1 LKTWRKSSA
10 GDKALSLSLLLG
22 KVFGRFLGL
31 VKGQDSGEIERELPF
46 AVMLFTLMSA
56 SGVTL
61 YDGWKKMRSINL
73 LPTFQKEANEVV
85 RQVEV
90 LGYDPLTVMYK
101 RAENTKSRMYRDF
114 LAGYVS
120 SVKSGINVVSFLKSK
135 MRSMFEAQSA
145 ASNRA
150 IEKLG
155 TLIEAY
161 AVMLIVTLCAYILYV
176 VISSSDFFSLASSGT
191 TASSNIML
199 YLFVFLAMPMLS
211 IFFILIAHAAR
222 KSNLITLKECYRRA
236 LFSSLIAIGMLAA
249 FLLVPSLQAAA
260 SPIGMTGIVTICFL
274 IISVPPWLSYRK
286 IAKIN
291 FTAED
296 SMPSFLRDVSEARKI
311 GLSPE
316 KSIIHASK
324 RTAYGSFSEILGLVR
339 SQIEW
344 GVSLKKIFENIKKKL
359 RSWPVLVHF
368 FILVETIEVGGG
380 SAAALEILSE
390 YSEKSKDIE
399 SNKRAT
405 LKPYVVLAFI
415 WSVLIAL
422 TTTIVAMTIYIL
434 ANVSLPGMTGQP
446 ALGGVQEQ
454 MIILSV
460 GIILQCWLS
469 GFFIG
474 KISEGSFAAGFKY
487 SAVLAVT
494 AYVSLLLSQNF
505 LIGMQTIA
513 PT

>member
-1 LKTWRKSSA
+1 
-10 GDKALSLSLLLG
+10 LSFSLLLG
-22 KVFGRFLGL
+22 KVFGRFLGSL
-31 VKGQDSGEIERELPF
+31 RKGQDTGEIERELPF
-46 AVMLFTLMSA
+46 AVMLFTLMAA
-56 SGVTL
+56 SGVTI
-61 YDGWKKMRSINL
+61 YDGWKKMRAINL
-73 LPTFQKEANEVV
+73 LPTFQKEAEEVV

-90 LGYDPLTVMYK
+90 LGYDPLTVMYR

-120 SVKSGINVVSFLKSK
+120 SVKSGVNVVSYLKSK

-176 VISSSDFFSLASSGT
+176 VISASSFFDLTSG
-191 TASSNIML
+191 AGMSSGSNTLL

-211 IFFILIAHAAR
+211 VLFILIAHTAR
-222 KSNLITLKECYRRA
+222 KSNLTTLKEVYKRA
-236 LFSSLIAIGMLAA
+236 LFSSLPAIGLLLV
-249 FLLVPSLQAAA
+249 FLLVPSLQAAVSA
-260 SPIGMTGIVTICFL
+260 ISMTGIVTLCFL

-286 IAKIN
+286 IAKVN

-324 RTAYGSFSEILGLVR
+324 RSAYGSFSNVLGLVR

-344 GVSLKKIFENIKKKL
+344 GVSLKKIFENVKRKI

-368 FILVETIEVGGG
+368 FILVETIEIGGG
-380 SAAALEILSE
+380 SATALEILSE

-434 ANVSLPGMTGQP
+434 ANVSMPGMTAQP
-446 ALGGVQEQ
+446 SLTSVHEQ
-454 MIILSV
+454 LLVLSI

-494 AYVSLLLSQNF
+494 AYVSLLVSQNL
-505 LIGMQTIA
+505 LISMYAISP

>member
-1 LKTWRKSSA
+1 MR
-10 GDKALSLSLLLG
+10 KALSFSFLLG
-22 KVFGRFLGL
+22 KVFGRFLGPL
-31 VKGQDSGEIERELPF
+31 RGGQDIGEIERELPF
-46 AVMLFTLMSA
+46 AVMLFTLMAA
-56 SGVTL
+56 SGVTI
-61 YDGWKKMRSINL
+61 YDGWKKMRAINL
-73 LPTFQKEANEVV
+73 LPIFQKEAEEVV

-101 RAENTKSRMYRDF
+101 RAENTKSKMYRDF

-120 SVKSGINVVSFLKSK
+120 SVRSGVNVISFLKSK
-135 MRSMFEAQSA
+135 MRSMFEAQGA

-155 TLIEAY
+155 TLVEAY

-176 VISSSDFFSLASSGT
+176 VVSSSNFFGLSALSGLPG
-191 TASSNIML
+191 SSNVLL
-199 YLFVFLAMPMLS
+199 YLFVYLAIPMLS
-211 IFFILIAHAAR
+211 IFFILIAHSAR

-236 LFSSLIAIGMLAA
+236 LFSSFPAVGLFLAFA
-249 FLLVPSLQAAA
+249 LVPSLQTATSA
-260 SPIGMTGIVTICFL
+260 IGMTGIVTICFL

-286 IAKIN
+286 IAGVN

-296 SMPSFLRDVSEARKI
+296 SMPSFLRDVCEARKI

-324 RTAYGSFSEILGLVR
+324 RSAYGSFSNILGLVR

-344 GVSLKKIFENIKKKL
+344 GVSLKKIFENIQKKI
-359 RSWPVLVHF
+359 RSWPVLVDF
-368 FILVETIEVGGG
+368 FILVETIQIGGG
-380 SAAALEILSE
+380 SATALEILSE

-399 SNKRAT
+399 SNKRET
-405 LKPYVVLAFI
+405 LKPYVILAFI

-434 ANVSLPGMTGQP
+434 ANISMPGMTGQP
-446 ALGGVQEQ
+446 PMGNVQEQ
-454 MIILSV
+454 LLVLST

-474 KISEGSFAAGFKY
+474 KISEGSLAAGFKY

-494 AYVSLLLSQNF
+494 AYVSLVVSQNLMF
-505 LIGMQTIA
+505 GMYKLS

>member
-1 LKTWRKSSA
+1 V
-10 GDKALSLSLLLG
+10 SLSFLLG
-22 KVFGRFLGL
+22 KVFGRFLGPL
-31 VKGQDSGEIERELPF
+31 KTGQETGEIERELPF
-46 AVMLFTLMSA
+46 AVMLFTLMAA
-56 SGVTL
+56 SGVTI

-73 LPTFQKEANEVV
+73 LPTFQKEAEEVV

-101 RAENTKSRMYRDF
+101 RAEDAKSKMYRDF

-120 SVKSGINVVSFLKSK
+120 SVKSGVNVVSFLKSR
-135 MRSMFEAQSA
+135 MRSMFDAQSA

-176 VISSSDFFSLASSGT
+176 VVSSSNFFEMSAASGMP
-191 TASSNIML
+191 TASDPML
-199 YLFVFLAMPMLS
+199 YLFVFLAMPMMS
-211 IFFILIAHAAR
+211 VFFILIAHAAR

-236 LFSSLIAIGMLAA
+236 LFSAFPAIGLLLV
-249 FLLVPSLQAAA
+249 FVLVPSLQSAT
-260 SPIGMTGIVTICFL
+260 SIFGMTGIVTTCFL
-274 IISVPPWLSYRK
+274 IMSVPPWLSYRK
-286 IAKIN
+286 IANIN

-296 SMPSFLRDVSEARKI
+296 SMPSFLRDVCEARKI

-316 KSIIHASK
+316 KSIIHATK
-324 RTAYGSFSEILGLVR
+324 RSAYGSFSNILGLVR

-344 GVSLKKIFENIKKKL
+344 GVSLKKIFENIKKKI

-368 FILVETIEVGGG
+368 FILVETIEIGGG
-380 SAAALEILSE
+380 SATALEILSE

-415 WSVLIAL
+415 WSILIAL

-434 ANVSLPGMTGQP
+434 ANVSLPGTGATP
-446 ALGGVQEQ
+446 PLSSVQEQ
-454 MIILSV
+454 LLVLSV

-474 KISEGSFAAGFKY
+474 KISEGSFGAGFKY
-487 SAVLAVT
+487 SAILAVT
-494 AYVSLLLSQNF
+494 AYVSLLVSQN
-505 LIGMQTIA
+505 LLMGMFTIS

>member
-1 LKTWRKSSA
+1 VTKE
-10 GDKALSLSLLLG
+10 LSFSFLLG
-22 KVFGRFLGL
+22 KVFGRFLGPL
-31 VKGQDSGEIERELPF
+31 RNGQDTGEIERELPF
-46 AVMLFTLMSA
+46 AVMLFTLMAA
-56 SGVTL
+56 SGVTI
-61 YDGWKKMRSINL
+61 YDGWKKMRAINL
-73 LPTFQKEANEVV
+73 LPTFQKEAEEVV

-90 LGYDPLTVMYK
+90 LGYDPLTVMYR

-120 SVKSGINVVSFLKSK
+120 SVKSGVNVVSFLKSK

-176 VISSSDFFSLASSGT
+176 VISSSNFFELTSASGMPSG
-191 TASSNIML
+191 SNALL

-211 IFFILIAHAAR
+211 VLFILIAHAAR
-222 KSNLITLKECYRRA
+222 KSNLTTLKEVYRRA
-236 LFSSLIAIGMLAA
+236 LFSFFPAIGILLV
-249 FLLVPSLQAAA
+249 FLLVPSLQA
-260 SPIGMTGIVTICFL
+260 SISEISMTGIVTICFL

-286 IAKIN
+286 IAKVN

-324 RTAYGSFSEILGLVR
+324 RSAYGSFSSVLGLVR

-344 GVSLKKIFENIKKKL
+344 GVSLRKIFENVKRKI

-368 FILVETIEVGGG
+368 FILVETIEIGGG

-434 ANVSLPGMTGQP
+434 ANVSMPGMTAQP
-446 ALGGVQEQ
+446 PLADVHEQ
-454 MIILSV
+454 LLVLSI
-460 GIILQCWLS
+460 GIVLQCWLS

-494 AYVSLLLSQNF
+494 AYVSLLVSQNL
-505 LIGMQTIA
+505 LIGMFAISPST
-513 PT
+513 

>member
-1 LKTWRKSSA
+1 MSFSF
-10 GDKALSLSLLLG
+10 LLG
-22 KVFGRFLGL
+22 KVFGRFLGPL
-31 VKGQDSGEIERELPF
+31 KNGQETSEIERELPF
-46 AVMLFTLMSA
+46 AVMLFTLMAA
-56 SGVTL
+56 SGVTI
-61 YDGWKKMRSINL
+61 YDGWKKMRAINL
-73 LPTFQKEANEVV
+73 LPTFQKEAEEVV

-90 LGYDPLTVMYK
+90 LGYDPLTVMYR
-101 RAENTKSRMYRDF
+101 RAENTRSRMYRDF

-120 SVKSGINVVSFLKSK
+120 SVKSGVNVVSFLKSK

-176 VISSSDFFSLASSGT
+176 VISSSNFFDMTSAPGMTSG
-191 TASSNIML
+191 SNTLL

-211 IFFILIAHAAR
+211 VLFILIAHAAR
-222 KSNLITLKECYRRA
+222 RSNLTTLKEVYRRA
-236 LFSSLIAIGMLAA
+236 LFSCLPAMGLLSV
-249 FLLVPSLQAAA
+249 FLLVPSLQEAISAV
-260 SPIGMTGIVTICFL
+260 SMTGIVTICFL

-286 IAKIN
+286 IAKVN

-296 SMPSFLRDVSEARKI
+296 FMPSFLRDVSEARKI

-316 KSIIHASK
+316 KSIIHATK
-324 RTAYGSFSEILGLVR
+324 RGAYGSFTGVLGLVR

-344 GVSLKKIFENIKKKL
+344 GISLKKIFENVKRKI

-368 FILVETIEVGGG
+368 FILVETIEIGGG

-390 YSEKSKDIE
+390 YGEKSKDIE

-405 LKPYVVLAFI
+405 LKPYVILAFI

-434 ANVSLPGMTGQP
+434 ANVSMPGMTTQVP
-446 ALGGVQEQ
+446 MASVHEQ
-454 MIILSV
+454 LLVLSI

-474 KISEGSFAAGFKY
+474 KISEGSLAAGFKY

-494 AYVSLLLSQNF
+494 AYVSLIVSQNL
-505 LIGMQTIA
+505 LIGMYALA
-513 PT
+513 PLT

>member
-1 LKTWRKSSA
+1 MAKT
-10 GDKALSLSLLLG
+10 LSFSFLLG
-22 KVFGRFLGL
+22 KVFGRFLGSL
-31 VKGQDSGEIERELPF
+31 KKGQDTGEIERELPF
-46 AVMLFTLMSA
+46 AVMLFTLMAA

-73 LPTFQKEANEVV
+73 LPTFQKEAEEVV

-135 MRSMFEAQSA
+135 MRSMFETQSA

-176 VISSSDFFSLASSGT
+176 VVSSSSFFELTAGGVTGT
-191 TASSNIML
+191 SNFLL

-211 IFFILIAHAAR
+211 VLFIFIAHTAR
-222 KSNLITLKECYRRA
+222 KGNILSLRECYRRA
-236 LFSSLIAIGMLAA
+236 LFTSFIAIGVMSV
-249 FLLVPSLQAAA
+249 FLLMPSLQSVV
-260 SPIGMTGIVTICFL
+260 SPIGMTGVATICFL

-286 IAKIN
+286 IAKVN
-291 FTAED
+291 FTAEE

-324 RTAYGSFSEILGLVR
+324 RGAYGNFSEILGLVR

-344 GVSLKKIFENIKKKL
+344 GVSLKKIFENVKKKI

-368 FILVETIEVGGG
+368 FILVETIEIGGG
-380 SAAALEILSE
+380 SATALEILSE
-390 YSEKSKDIE
+390 YSEKAKDIE

-415 WSVLIAL
+415 WSILIAL

-434 ANVSLPGMTGQP
+434 GTVSLPGMTGQSGL
-446 ALGGVQEQ
+446 AGAQEQ

-474 KISEGSFAAGFKY
+474 KISEGAFAAGFKY
-487 SAVLAVT
+487 SAILAVT
-494 AYVSLLLSQNF
+494 AYVSLLLSQSF
-505 LIGMQTIA
+505 LMGMQAIA

>member
-1 LKTWRKSSA
+1 VTK
-10 GDKALSLSLLLG
+10 DLSFSFLLG
-22 KVFGRFLGL
+22 KVFGRFLGPL
-31 VKGQDSGEIERELPF
+31 KNGQDTGEIERELPF
-46 AVMLFTLMSA
+46 AVMLFTLMAA
-56 SGVTL
+56 SGVTI
-61 YDGWKKMRSINL
+61 YDGWKKMRGIKL
-73 LPTFQKEANEVV
+73 LPIFQKEAEEVV

-90 LGYDPLTVMYK
+90 LGYDPLTVMYR

-120 SVKSGINVVSFLKSK
+120 SVKSGVNVVSFLKSK
-135 MRSMFEAQSA
+135 MRSMFEAESA

-161 AVMLIVTLCAYILYV
+161 AVMLIVTLCGYILYV
-176 VISSSDFFSLASSGT
+176 VLSSSNFSGLTLASSLPSG
-191 TASSNIML
+191 SNTLL
-199 YLFVFLAMPMLS
+199 YLFVFLLMPMLS
-211 IFFILIAHAAR
+211 VLFILVAHTSR
-222 KSNLITLKECYRRA
+222 KSNMITLKEVYRRA
-236 LFSSLIAIGMLAA
+236 LFSFFPAIGFLLV
-249 FLLVPSLQAAA
+249 FLLVPSLQA
-260 SPIGMTGIVTICFL
+260 SVSRIGMTGIVTICFL
-274 IISVPPWLSYRK
+274 IISVPPCLSYRK
-286 IAKIN
+286 IAKVN
-291 FTAED
+291 FNAED

-324 RTAYGSFSEILGLVR
+324 RSAYGSFASVLGLVR

-344 GVSLKKIFENIKKKL
+344 GVSLRKIFENIKRKI

-368 FILVETIEVGGG
+368 FILVETVEIGGG
-380 SAAALEILSE
+380 STAALEILSE

-405 LKPYVVLAFI
+405 LQPYVVLAFI

-434 ANVSLPGMTGQP
+434 ANVSLPGMTAQP
-446 ALGGVQEQ
+446 PLASMHQQLLV
-454 MIILSV
+454 LSV
-460 GIILQCWLS
+460 GITLQCWLS

-474 KISEGSFAAGFKY
+474 KISEGSLAAGFKY
-487 SAVLAVT
+487 SAALAVT
-494 AYVSLLLSQNF
+494 AYVSLLVSQALLTGLF
-505 LIGMQTIA
+505 AISTSR
-513 PT
+513 

>member
-1 LKTWRKSSA
+1 M
-10 GDKALSLSLLLG
+10 
-22 KVFGRFLGL
+22 FGRFLSPL
-31 VKGQDSGEIERELPF
+31 KNGQDSGEIDRELPF
-46 AVMLFTLMSA
+46 AVMLFTLMAA
-56 SGVTL
+56 SGVTI
-61 YDGWKKMRSINL
+61 YDGWKKMRAINL
-73 LPTFQKEANEVV
+73 LPTFQREAEEIV

-90 LGYDPLTVMYK
+90 LGYDPLTVMYR
-101 RAENTKSRMYRDF
+101 RAENTKSRTYRDF

-120 SVKSGINVVSFLKSK
+120 SVKSGVNVVSFLKSK

-176 VISSSDFFSLASSGT
+176 VISSSTLFDLTSTAGMASG
-191 TASSNIML
+191 SNDLL

-211 IFFILIAHAAR
+211 VLFILIAHAAR
-222 KSNLITLKECYRRA
+222 RSNLTTLKEVYKRA
-236 LFSSLIAIGMLAA
+236 LFSFFAAIGILLV
-249 FLLVPSLQAAA
+249 FLLMPSLQDAV
-260 SPIGMTGIVTICFL
+260 SPIDMTGIVTICFL
-274 IISVPPWLSYRK
+274 IISVPPWFSYRK

-291 FTAED
+291 FNAED

-316 KSIIHASK
+316 KSIIHATK
-324 RTAYGSFSEILGLVR
+324 RGAYGSFSGILGLVR

-344 GVSLKKIFENIKKKL
+344 GVSLKKIFENVKRKI

-368 FILVETIEVGGG
+368 FILVETIEIGGG
-380 SAAALEILSE
+380 SSATLEILSE

-405 LKPYVVLAFI
+405 LKPYVILAFV
-415 WSVLIAL
+415 WSVLIAM

-434 ANVSLPGMTGQP
+434 ANVSLPGMTTQP
-446 ALGGVQEQ
+446 PLAGVNEQ
-454 MIILSV
+454 LLILSI
-460 GIILQCWLS
+460 GIVLQCWLS

-494 AYVSLLLSQNF
+494 AYVSLLLSQN
-505 LIGMQTIA
+505 LIVGMYAI
-513 PT
+513 PTPT

>member
-1 LKTWRKSSA
+1 M
-10 GDKALSLSLLLG
+10 LLG
-22 KVFGRFLGL
+22 KVFGRFLGSL
-31 VKGQDSGEIERELPF
+31 RKGQDTGEIERELPF
-46 AVMLFTLMSA
+46 AVMLFTLMAA
-56 SGVTL
+56 SGVTI
-61 YDGWKKMRSINL
+61 YDGWKKMRAINL
-73 LPTFQKEANEVV
+73 LPTFQKEAEEVV

-90 LGYDPLTVMYK
+90 LGYDPLTVMYR

-120 SVKSGINVVSFLKSK
+120 SVKSGVNVVSYLKSK

-176 VISSSDFFSLASSGT
+176 VISASSFFDLTSG
-191 TASSNIML
+191 AGMSSGSNTLL

-211 IFFILIAHAAR
+211 VLFILIAHTAR
-222 KSNLITLKECYRRA
+222 KSNLTTLKEVYKRA
-236 LFSSLIAIGMLAA
+236 LFSSLPAIGLLLV
-249 FLLVPSLQAAA
+249 FLLVPSLQAAVSA
-260 SPIGMTGIVTICFL
+260 ISMTGIVTLCFL

-286 IAKIN
+286 IAKVN

-324 RTAYGSFSEILGLVR
+324 RSAYGSFSNVLGLVR

-344 GVSLKKIFENIKKKL
+344 GVSLKKIFENVKRKI

-368 FILVETIEVGGG
+368 FILVETIEIGGG
-380 SAAALEILSE
+380 SATALEILSE

-434 ANVSLPGMTGQP
+434 ANVSMPGMTAQP
-446 ALGGVQEQ
+446 SLTSVHEQ
-454 MIILSV
+454 LLVLSI

-494 AYVSLLLSQNF
+494 AYVSLLVSQNL
-505 LIGMQTIA
+505 LISMYAISP

>member
-1 LKTWRKSSA
+1 VSFSF
-10 GDKALSLSLLLG
+10 LLG
-22 KVFGRFLGL
+22 KVFGRFLGPL
-31 VKGQDSGEIERELPF
+31 KQGQDVGEVERELPF
-46 AVMLFTLMSA
+46 AVMLFTLMAA
-56 SGVTL
+56 SGVSI
-61 YDGWKKMRSINL
+61 YDGWKKMRAINL
-73 LPTFQKEANEVV
+73 LPTFQKEAEEVV

-101 RAENTKSRMYRDF
+101 RAENTKSKMYRDF

-120 SVKSGINVVSFLKSK
+120 SVKSGINVVNFLKSK

-161 AVMLIVTLCAYILYV
+161 AVMLIVTLCTYILYV
-176 VISSSDFFSLASSGT
+176 VVSSSNFFDLT
-191 TASSNIML
+191 TASGMPGSSNILL

-211 IFFILIAHAAR
+211 VFFILIAHVAR

-236 LFSSLIAIGMLAA
+236 LFSFFPAVGL
-249 FLLVPSLQAAA
+249 LLVFELIPSLQAAV
-260 SPIGMTGIVTICFL
+260 SVIGMTGIVTMCFL
-274 IISVPPWLSYRK
+274 IMSVPAWLSYRK

-296 SMPSFLRDVSEARKI
+296 SMPSFLRDVCEARKI

-324 RTAYGSFSEILGLVR
+324 RSAYGSFSTILDLVR

-344 GVSLKKIFENIKKKL
+344 GVSLKKIFENIKKKI
-359 RSWPVLVHF
+359 RSWPVLVNF
-368 FILVETIEVGGG
+368 FILVETIEIGGG
-380 SAAALEILSE
+380 SATALEILSE

-405 LKPYVVLAFI
+405 LKPYVVLAFV

-434 ANVSLPGMTGQP
+434 ANVSMPGMTGQP
-446 ALGGVQEQ
+446 SITSVHEQ
-454 MIILSV
+454 LLVLSV

-494 AYVSLLLSQNF
+494 AYVSLLLSQN
-505 LIGMQTIA
+505 LLMGMFTIS

>member
-1 LKTWRKSSA
+1 M
-10 GDKALSLSLLLG
+10 SLSFLLG
-22 KVFGRFLGL
+22 KVFGRFLGPL
-31 VKGQDSGEIERELPF
+31 KQGQDVGEVERELPF
-46 AVMLFTLMSA
+46 AVMLFTLMAA
-56 SGVTL
+56 SGVSI
-61 YDGWKKMRSINL
+61 YDGWKKMRAINL
-73 LPTFQKEANEVV
+73 LPTFQKEAEEVV

-120 SVKSGINVVSFLKSK
+120 SVKSGINVVNFLKSK
-135 MRSMFEAQSA
+135 MRSMFEAQNA

-161 AVMLIVTLCAYILYV
+161 AVMLIVTLCTYILYV
-176 VISSSDFFSLASSGT
+176 VVSSSNFFDLT
-191 TASSNIML
+191 TASGMPGSSNVLL

-211 IFFILIAHAAR
+211 VFFILIAHVAR

-236 LFSSLIAIGMLAA
+236 LFSFFPAVGL
-249 FLLVPSLQAAA
+249 LLVFELIPSLQAAV
-260 SPIGMTGIVTICFL
+260 SVMGMTGIVTICFL
-274 IISVPPWLSYRK
+274 IMSVPAWLSYRK

-296 SMPSFLRDVSEARKI
+296 SMPSFLRDVCEARKI

-324 RTAYGSFSEILGLVR
+324 RSAYGSFSTILDLVR

-344 GVSLKKIFENIKKKL
+344 GVSLKKIFENIKKKI
-359 RSWPVLVHF
+359 RSWPVLVNF
-368 FILVETIEVGGG
+368 FILVETIEIGGG
-380 SAAALEILSE
+380 SATALEILSE

-405 LKPYVVLAFI
+405 LKPYVVLAFV

-434 ANVSLPGMTGQP
+434 ANVSMPGMTGQP
-446 ALGGVQEQ
+446 SITSVQEQ
-454 MIILSV
+454 LLVLSV

-494 AYVSLLLSQNF
+494 AYVSLLLSQN
-505 LIGMQTIA
+505 LLMGMFTIS

>member
-1 LKTWRKSSA
+1 
-10 GDKALSLSLLLG
+10 LLG
-22 KVFGRFLGL
+22 KVFGRLL
-31 VKGQDSGEIERELPF
+31 SPLKGPESGEIDRELPF

-56 SGVTL
+56 SGVTV
-61 YDGWKKMRSINL
+61 YDGWKKLRSIHL
-73 LPTFQKEANEVV
+73 LPTFQKEAEEVV

-90 LGYDPLTVMYK
+90 LGRDPLTVMYK
-101 RAENTKSRMYRDF
+101 RAESTKSRMYRDF

-120 SVKSGINVVSFLKSK
+120 SVRSGVNVVSFLKSK

-176 VISSSDFFSLASSGT
+176 VVASSDFFTLTSSGLPT
-191 TASSNIML
+191 TSNSLL

-222 KSNLITLKECYRRA
+222 KSNLISLKECYKKA
-236 LFSSLIAIGMLAA
+236 LFSSFAA
-249 FLLVPSLQAAA
+249 VGLLTIYLLVPPLHVATA
-260 SPIGMTGIVTICFL
+260 SIGVTGIVTICFL

-296 SMPSFLRDVSEARKI
+296 SMPSFLRDISEARKI

-324 RTAYGSFSEILGLVR
+324 RSGYGSFSSILALIR

-359 RSWPVLVHF
+359 RSWPVLINF
-368 FILVETIEVGGG
+368 YILVETIEIGGG

-405 LKPYVVLAFI
+405 LKPYVVLALI

-446 ALGGVQEQ
+446 SLGAVQEQ
-454 MIILSV
+454 MMILSV

-494 AYVSLLLSQNF
+494 AYVSLVLSQSF
-505 LIGMQTIA
+505 LGGVTTIA
-513 PT
+513 PA

>member
-1 LKTWRKSSA
+1 MSFSF
-10 GDKALSLSLLLG
+10 LLG
-22 KVFGRFLGL
+22 KVFGRFFGSL
-31 VKGQDSGEIERELPF
+31 KNGQNTGEIERELPF
-46 AVMLFTLMSA
+46 AVMLFTLMAA

-61 YDGWKKMRSINL
+61 YDGWKKMRSISL
-73 LPTFQKEANEVV
+73 LPTFRKEAEEVV

-120 SVKSGINVVSFLKSK
+120 SVKSGVNVVSFLKSK

-176 VISSSDFFSLASSGT
+176 VVSSSSFFELTAGGVAGT
-191 TASSNIML
+191 SNFLL

-211 IFFILIAHAAR
+211 VFFIFIAHTAR
-222 KSNLITLKECYRRA
+222 KGNILSLKECYRRA
-236 LFSSLIAIGMLAA
+236 LFTSFIAIGVMSV
-249 FLLVPSLQAAA
+249 FLLVPSLQSAV
-260 SPIGMTGIVTICFL
+260 SPIGMTGIATICFL

-286 IAKIN
+286 IAKVN
-291 FTAED
+291 FTAEE

-324 RTAYGSFSEILGLVR
+324 RGAYGNFSDILGLVR

-344 GVSLKKIFENIKKKL
+344 GVSLKKIFENVKKKI

-368 FILVETIEVGGG
+368 FILVETIEIGGG
-380 SAAALEILSE
+380 SATALEILSE
-390 YSEKSKDIE
+390 YSEKAKDIE

-415 WSVLIAL
+415 WSILIAL

-434 ANVSLPGMTGQP
+434 GTVSLPGMTGQTGL
-446 ALGGVQEQ
+446 AGAQEQ

-474 KISEGSFAAGFKY
+474 KISEGAFAAGFKY
-487 SAVLAVT
+487 SAILAVT
-494 AYVSLLLSQNF
+494 AYISLLLSQSF
-505 LIGMQTIA
+505 LMGMQAIT

>member
-1 LKTWRKSSA
+1 MRKTLF
-10 GDKALSLSLLLG
+10 LSFLLG
-22 KVFGRFLGL
+22 KVFGRFLGPL
-31 VKGQDSGEIERELPF
+31 KKGQETSEIERELPF
-46 AVMLFTLMSA
+46 AVMLFTLMAA

-61 YDGWKKMRSINL
+61 YDGWKKMRSIKL
-73 LPTFQKEANEVV
+73 LPTFQKEAEEVV

-90 LGYDPLTVMYK
+90 LGYDPLTVMYR
-101 RAENTKSRMYRDF
+101 RAENAHSKMYRDF

-120 SVKSGINVVSFLKSK
+120 SVKSGVNVVSFLKSK

-145 ASNRA
+145 ASSRA

-176 VISSSDFFSLASSGT
+176 VVSSSNFFELTAASGMSGGPDVL
-191 TASSNIML
+191 L

-211 IFFILIAHAAR
+211 IFFIIIAHMAR
-222 KSNLITLKECYRRA
+222 KSSLTTLKECYRRA
-236 LFSSLIAIGMLAA
+236 LLFTFPAIGLLLI
-249 FLLVPSLQAAA
+249 FLMVPSLQTAA
-260 SPIGMTGIVTICFL
+260 SAIGMTGIVTICFL
-274 IISVPPWLSYRK
+274 IISVPPSLIYRK

-296 SMPSFLRDVSEARKI
+296 SMPSFLRDVCEARKI

-324 RTAYGSFSEILGLVR
+324 RSAYGSFSNLLGLVR

-344 GVSLKKIFENIKKKL
+344 GVSLKKIFENIKRKI

-368 FILVETIEVGGG
+368 FILVETIEIGGG

-399 SNKRAT
+399 FNKRAT

-415 WSVLIAL
+415 WSILIAL
-422 TTTIVAMTIYIL
+422 TTTIVAMTICII
-434 ANVSLPGMTGQP
+434 ANISLPGVTGQP
-446 ALGGVQEQ
+446 ALAGVQEQ
-454 MIILSV
+454 LIVLSV

-474 KISEGSFAAGFKY
+474 KISEGTFAAGFKY

-505 LIGMQTIA
+505 LVGMSTIS

>member
-1 LKTWRKSSA
+1 
-10 GDKALSLSLLLG
+10 LLG
-22 KVFGRFLGL
+22 KVFGRFLEPLKG
-31 VKGQDSGEIERELPF
+31 GQDTGEVERELPF
-46 AVMLFTLMSA
+46 AVMLFTLMAA
-56 SGVTL
+56 SGVTI
-61 YDGWKKMRSINL
+61 YDGWKKMRSISL
-73 LPTFQKEANEVV
+73 LPKFKSEADEVV

-90 LGYDPLTVMYK
+90 LGYDPLTVMSK
-101 RAENTKSRMYRDF
+101 RAENTRSRIYRDF

-120 SVKSGINVVSFLKSK
+120 SVQSGINVVSFLKSK
-135 MRSMFEAQSA
+135 MRSMFEAESA

-150 IEKLG
+150 IERLG

-161 AVMLIVTLCAYILYV
+161 AVMLIVTLCTYILYV
-176 VISSSDFFSLASSGT
+176 VVSSSSLSQL
-191 TASSNIML
+191 TAAAGIPGSSNILL
-199 YLFVFLAMPMLS
+199 YLLVFLAMPMLS
-211 IFFILIAHAAR
+211 VFFILIAQTAR

-236 LFSSLIAIGMLAA
+236 LFSSVPAIGLLSA
-249 FLLVPSLQAAA
+249 FALVPSLQTATSA
-260 SPIGMTGIVTICFL
+260 IGMTGIVTICFL

-286 IAKIN
+286 IAKVN

-296 SMPSFLRDVSEARKI
+296 VLPSFLRDVCEARKI

-324 RTAYGSFSEILGLVR
+324 RGAYGSFSDLLGLVR

-344 GVSLKKIFENIKKKL
+344 GVSLKKIFENIKKKI
-359 RSWPVLVHF
+359 RSWSVLVHF
-368 FILVETIEVGGG
+368 FILVETIEIGGG
-380 SAAALEILSE
+380 STTALEILSE

-405 LKPYVVLAFI
+405 LRPYVLLAFI

-422 TTTIVAMTIYIL
+422 TTTIVAMTIYIIS
-434 ANVSLPGMTGQP
+434 NIQMPGMSGATPIGNVQGQ
-446 ALGGVQEQ
+446 LL
-454 MIILSV
+454 ILSV

-474 KISEGSFAAGFKY
+474 KISEGSLAAGFKY

-494 AYVSLLLSQNF
+494 AYVSLLVSQS
-505 LIGMQTIA
+505 LMIGMYKL
-513 PT
+513 

>member
-1 LKTWRKSSA
+1 MSFSF
-10 GDKALSLSLLLG
+10 LLG
-22 KVFGRFLGL
+22 KVFGKFLGHL
-31 VKGQDSGEIERELPF
+31 KKGQEQGEIERELPF
-46 AVMLFTLMSA
+46 AVMLFTLMAA
-56 SGVTL
+56 SGVTI
-61 YDGWKKMRSINL
+61 YDGWKKMRAINL
-73 LPTFQKEANEVV
+73 LPTFQKEAEEVV

-120 SVKSGINVVSFLKSK
+120 SVKSGVNVVSFLKSK
-135 MRSMFEAQSA
+135 MRSMFDAQSA

-176 VISSSDFFSLASSGT
+176 VVSSSDFFELTPGAGMSAG
-191 TASSNIML
+191 SNVLL
-199 YLFVFLAMPMLS
+199 YLFAFLAMPMLS
-211 IFFILIAHAAR
+211 VFFIIIAHMAR
-222 KSNLITLKECYRRA
+222 KSNLITLKEVYRRA
-236 LFSSLIAIGMLAA
+236 LFSALPAVGLLLIFMM
-249 FLLVPSLQAAA
+249 VPSLQAAT
-260 SPIGMTGIVTICFL
+260 STMGMTGIVTICFL
-274 IISVPPWLSYRK
+274 IISIPPWLSYRK
-286 IAKIN
+286 IAKVN

-296 SMPSFLRDVSEARKI
+296 SMPSFLRDVCEARKI

-316 KSIIHASK
+316 KSIIHATK
-324 RTAYGSFSEILGLVR
+324 RSAYGSFSSILGLVR

-344 GVSLKKIFENIKKKL
+344 GVSLKKIFENVKRKI

-368 FILVETIEVGGG
+368 FILVETIEIGGG
-380 SAAALEILSE
+380 SATALEILSE

-399 SNKRAT
+399 ANKRAT

-415 WSVLIAL
+415 WSILIAL

-434 ANVSLPGMTGQP
+434 ANVSMPGTTGQP
-446 ALGGVQEQ
+446 PMASVQEQ
-454 MIILSV
+454 LLVLSA

-494 AYVSLLLSQNF
+494 AYFSLLLSQNV
-505 LIGMQTIA
+505 LMGMFTVA

>member
-1 LKTWRKSSA
+1 MSFSF
-10 GDKALSLSLLLG
+10 LLG
-22 KVFGRFLGL
+22 KVFGRFLGSL
-31 VKGQDSGEIERELPF
+31 KKGQDTGEIERELPF
-46 AVMLFTLMSA
+46 AVMLFTLMAA

-73 LPTFQKEANEVV
+73 LPTFQKEAEEVV

-135 MRSMFEAQSA
+135 MRSMFETQSA

-176 VISSSDFFSLASSGT
+176 VVSSSSFFELTAGGVTGT
-191 TASSNIML
+191 SNFLL

-211 IFFILIAHAAR
+211 VLFIFIAHTAR
-222 KSNLITLKECYRRA
+222 KGNILSLRECYRRA
-236 LFSSLIAIGMLAA
+236 LFTSFIAIGVMSV
-249 FLLVPSLQAAA
+249 FLLMPSLQSVV
-260 SPIGMTGIVTICFL
+260 SPIGMTGVATICFL

-286 IAKIN
+286 IAKVN
-291 FTAED
+291 FTAEE

-324 RTAYGSFSEILGLVR
+324 RGAYGNFSEILGLVR

-344 GVSLKKIFENIKKKL
+344 GVSLKKIFENVKKKI

-368 FILVETIEVGGG
+368 FILVETIEIGGG
-380 SAAALEILSE
+380 SATALEILSE
-390 YSEKSKDIE
+390 YSEKAKDIE

-415 WSVLIAL
+415 WSILIAL

-434 ANVSLPGMTGQP
+434 GTVSLPGMTGQSGL
-446 ALGGVQEQ
+446 AGAQEQ

-474 KISEGSFAAGFKY
+474 KISEGAFAAGFKY
-487 SAVLAVT
+487 SAILAVT
-494 AYVSLLLSQNF
+494 AYVSLLLSQSF
-505 LIGMQTIA
+505 LMGMQAIA

>member
-1 LKTWRKSSA
+1 M
-10 GDKALSLSLLLG
+10 LG
-22 KVFGRFLGL
+22 KVFGRFLGSL
-31 VKGQDSGEIERELPF
+31 RKGQDTGEIERELPF
-46 AVMLFTLMSA
+46 AVMLFTLMAA
-56 SGVTL
+56 SGVTI
-61 YDGWKKMRSINL
+61 YDGWKKMRAINL
-73 LPTFQKEANEVV
+73 LPTFQKEAEEVV

-90 LGYDPLTVMYK
+90 LGYDPLTVMYR

-120 SVKSGINVVSFLKSK
+120 SVKSGVNVVSYLKSK

-176 VISSSDFFSLASSGT
+176 VISASSFFDLTSG
-191 TASSNIML
+191 AGMSSGSNTLL

-211 IFFILIAHAAR
+211 VLFILIAHTAR
-222 KSNLITLKECYRRA
+222 KSNLTTLKEVYKRA
-236 LFSSLIAIGMLAA
+236 LFSSLPAIGLLLV
-249 FLLVPSLQAAA
+249 FLLVPSLQAAVSA
-260 SPIGMTGIVTICFL
+260 ISMTGIVTLCFL

-286 IAKIN
+286 IAKVN

-324 RTAYGSFSEILGLVR
+324 RSAYGSFSNVLGLVR

-344 GVSLKKIFENIKKKL
+344 GVSLKKIFENVKRKI

-368 FILVETIEVGGG
+368 FILVETIEIGGG
-380 SAAALEILSE
+380 SATALEILSE

-434 ANVSLPGMTGQP
+434 ANVSMPGMTAQP
-446 ALGGVQEQ
+446 SLTSVHEQ
-454 MIILSV
+454 LLVLSI

-494 AYVSLLLSQNF
+494 AYVSLLVSQNL
-505 LIGMQTIA
+505 LISMYAISP

>member
-1 LKTWRKSSA
+1 
-10 GDKALSLSLLLG
+10 LSFSFLFG
-22 KVFGRFLGL
+22 KVFGRFSGL
-31 VKGQDSGEIERELPF
+31 IKGKDSSDIENELPF
-46 AVMLFTLMSA
+46 AVMLFTLIAA

-61 YDGWKKMRSINL
+61 YEGWKKMRSINL
-73 LPTFQKEANEVV
+73 LPNFQKEAEEVV

-101 RAENTKSRMYRDF
+101 RAEGTNSKIYRDF
-114 LAGYVS
+114 LAGYIS
-120 SVKSGINVVSFLKSK
+120 SVKSGVNVVSFLKSK

-145 ASNRA
+145 ASTRA

-176 VISSSDFFSLASSGT
+176 VVSSSNLFELTSSQVATGP
-191 TASSNIML
+191 NIHL
-199 YLFVFLAMPMLS
+199 YFFVFLAMPILS
-211 IFFILIAHAAR
+211 IIFILIACAAR
-222 KSNLITLKECYRRA
+222 KSNLTSLKECYRRA
-236 LFSSLIAIGMLAA
+236 VFSSLAA
-249 FLLVPSLQAAA
+249 VGVLVTFLLVPALQTIT
-260 SPIGMTGIVTICFL
+260 STIGVTGLVTICFL
-274 IISVPPWLSYRK
+274 IISMPPWLCYRK

-291 FTAED
+291 FAAEEF
-296 SMPSFLRDVSEARKI
+296 MPSFLRDISEARKI

-324 RTAYGSFSEILGLVR
+324 RSGYGSFSNILGLVR

-344 GVSLKKIFENIKKKL
+344 GVSLKKIFENIKKKI

-368 FILVETIEVGGG
+368 FILVETIEIGGG
-380 SAAALEILSE
+380 STTALEILSE
-390 YSEKSKDIE
+390 YSEKSKEIE

-405 LKPYVVLAFI
+405 LKPYIVLAFI

-422 TTTIVAMTIYIL
+422 TTTIVAMTIYVL
-434 ANVSLPGMTGQP
+434 ANISLPGMTEQP
-446 ALGGVQEQ
+446 GLAMVEEQ
-454 MIILSV
+454 LAVLSV

-474 KISEGSFAAGFKY
+474 KISEGTFGAGFKY

-494 AYVSLLLSQNF
+494 AYASLLLSQNF
-505 LIGMQTIA
+505 WTSMQAISPA
-513 PT
+513 

>member
-1 LKTWRKSSA
+1 M
-10 GDKALSLSLLLG
+10 SLSFLLG
-22 KVFGRFLGL
+22 KVFGRFLGPL
-31 VKGQDSGEIERELPF
+31 KKGQETGEIERELPF
-46 AVMLFTLMSA
+46 AVMLFTLMAA
-56 SGVTL
+56 SGVTI

-73 LPTFQKEANEVV
+73 LPTFQKEAEEVV

-90 LGYDPLTVMYK
+90 LGYDPLTVMYR
-101 RAENTKSRMYRDF
+101 RAENAKSKMYRDF

-120 SVKSGINVVSFLKSK
+120 SVKSGVNVVSFLKSK
-135 MRSMFEAQSA
+135 MRSMFDAQSA

-176 VISSSDFFSLASSGT
+176 VVSSSNFFEMTAASGMPA
-191 TASSNIML
+191 ASNPLL
-199 YLFVFLAMPMLS
+199 YVFVFLAMPMLS
-211 IFFILIAHAAR
+211 VFFILIAHAAR

-236 LFSSLIAIGMLAA
+236 LFCAFPAIGLLTV
-249 FLLVPSLQAAA
+249 FVLVPSLQSAT
-260 SPIGMTGIVTICFL
+260 STFGMTGIVTICFL

-291 FTAED
+291 FAAED
-296 SMPSFLRDVSEARKI
+296 SMPSFLRDVCEARKI

-316 KSIIHASK
+316 KSIIHATK
-324 RTAYGSFSEILGLVR
+324 RSAYGSFSDILGLVR

-344 GVSLKKIFENIKKKL
+344 GVSLKKIFENIKKKI

-368 FILVETIEVGGG
+368 FILVETIEIGGG
-380 SAAALEILSE
+380 SATALEILSE

-405 LKPYVVLAFI
+405 LKPYVILAFI
-415 WSVLIAL
+415 WSILIAL

-434 ANVSLPGMTGQP
+434 ANISLPGTGGTP
-446 ALGGVQEQ
+446 PLASVQEQ
-454 MIILSV
+454 LLVLSV

-474 KISEGSFAAGFKY
+474 KISEGSFGAGFKY
-487 SAVLAVT
+487 SAILAVT
-494 AYVSLLLSQNF
+494 AYVSLLVSQN
-505 LIGMQTIA
+505 LLMGMYTIS

>member
-1 LKTWRKSSA
+1 VI
-10 GDKALSLSLLLG
+10 DLSFSLLLG
-22 KVFGRFLGL
+22 KMFGRFVASLRGPESSD
-31 VKGQDSGEIERELPF
+31 VERELPF
-46 AVMLFTLMSA
+46 AVLLFTLMAA
-56 SGVTL
+56 SGVTI

-73 LPTFQKEANEVV
+73 LPIFQKEAEDVV

-101 RAENTKSRMYRDF
+101 KAESTKSRMYRDF

-120 SVKSGINVVSFLKSK
+120 SVKSGINVVNFLKSK
-135 MRSMFEAQSA
+135 MHSMFETQSA
-145 ASNRA
+145 ASIRA

-161 AVMLIVTLCAYILYV
+161 AVMLIVTLCSYILYV
-176 VISSSDFFSLASSGT
+176 VISSSNFYDLTSGSGV
-191 TASSNIML
+191 AGNSDVLL

-211 IFFILIAHAAR
+211 FVFILIAHMAR
-222 KSNLITLKECYRRA
+222 RSNLLSMRECYQRA
-236 LFSSLIAIGMLAA
+236 LFSSFAAGGLFAAYLI
-249 FLLVPSLQAAA
+249 VPSLQTATA
-260 SPIGMTGIVTICFL
+260 SIGMSGIVTICFL
-274 IISVPPWLSYRK
+274 IVSIPPWFFYRK
-286 IAKIN
+286 IAKVN

-296 SMPSFLRDVSEARKI
+296 STPSFLRDVCEARKI

-316 KSIIHASK
+316 KSIIHATK
-324 RTAYGSFSEILGLVR
+324 RSEYGSFSSLLALMR

-344 GVSLKKIFENIKKKL
+344 GVSLKKIFENIKKQI
-359 RSWPVLVHF
+359 RSWPVLVNF
-368 FILVETIEVGGG
+368 FILVQTIEIGGG
-380 SAAALEILSE
+380 SASALEILSE
-390 YSEKSKDIE
+390 YSEKGKDIE

-405 LKPYVVLAFI
+405 LQPYVILAII

-422 TTTIVAMTIYIL
+422 TTTIVAMTIGIL
-434 ANVSLPGMTGQP
+434 GNISLPGTEGQMV
-446 ALGGVQEQ
+446 AVGMSENLLV
-454 MIILSV
+454 LSV

-474 KISEGSFAAGFKY
+474 KISEGTFAAGFKY

-494 AYVSLLLSQNF
+494 AYVSLLLSKAFFANLQS
-505 LIGMQTIA
+505 IS

>member
-1 LKTWRKSSA
+1 MAKT
-10 GDKALSLSLLLG
+10 LSFSFLLG
-22 KVFGRFLGL
+22 KVFGRFLGSL
-31 VKGQDSGEIERELPF
+31 KKGQDTGEIERELPF
-46 AVMLFTLMSA
+46 AVMLFTLMAA

-73 LPTFQKEANEVV
+73 LPTFQKEAEEVV

-135 MRSMFEAQSA
+135 MRSMFETQSA

-176 VISSSDFFSLASSGT
+176 VVSSSSFFELTAGSVTGT
-191 TASSNIML
+191 SNFLL

-211 IFFILIAHAAR
+211 VLFIFIAHTAR
-222 KSNLITLKECYRRA
+222 KGNILSLRECYRRA
-236 LFSSLIAIGMLAA
+236 LFTSFIAIGVMSV
-249 FLLVPSLQAAA
+249 FLLMPSLQSIV
-260 SPIGMTGIVTICFL
+260 SPIGITGVATICFL

-291 FTAED
+291 FTAEE

-324 RTAYGSFSEILGLVR
+324 RGAYGNFSEILSLVR

-344 GVSLKKIFENIKKKL
+344 GVSLKKIFENVKKKI

-368 FILVETIEVGGG
+368 FILVETIEIGGG
-380 SAAALEILSE
+380 SATALEILSE
-390 YSEKSKDIE
+390 YSEKAKDIE

-415 WSVLIAL
+415 WSILIAL

-434 ANVSLPGMTGQP
+434 GTVSLPGMTGQSGL
-446 ALGGVQEQ
+446 AGAQEQ

-474 KISEGSFAAGFKY
+474 KISEGAFAAGFKY
-487 SAVLAVT
+487 SAILAMT
-494 AYVSLLLSQNF
+494 AYVSLLLSQSF
-505 LIGMQTIA
+505 LMGMQAIT

>member
-1 LKTWRKSSA
+1 M
-10 GDKALSLSLLLG
+10 LG
-22 KVFGRFLGL
+22 KVFGRFLGPL
-31 VKGQDSGEIERELPF
+31 KKGQDVSEIERELPF
-46 AVMLFTLMSA
+46 AVMLFTLMAA
-56 SGVTL
+56 SGVTI
-61 YDGWKKMRSINL
+61 YDGWKKMRAINL
-73 LPTFQKEANEVV
+73 LPTFQKEAEEVV

-90 LGYDPLTVMYK
+90 LGYDPLTVMYR
-101 RAENTKSRMYRDF
+101 RAENTRSRMYRDF

-120 SVKSGINVVSFLKSK
+120 SVKSGVNVVSFLKSK

-176 VISSSDFFSLASSGT
+176 VVSSSNFFDLTTGSGMT
-191 TASSNIML
+191 SGSNTLL

-211 IFFILIAHAAR
+211 VLFILIAHAAR
-222 KSNLITLKECYRRA
+222 KSNLTTLKEVYRRA
-236 LFSSLIAIGMLAA
+236 LFSFLPAVGVLSV
-249 FLLVPSLQAAA
+249 FLLVPSLQEAVSAI
-260 SPIGMTGIVTICFL
+260 SMTGIVTICFL

-286 IAKIN
+286 IAKVN

-316 KSIIHASK
+316 KSIIHATK
-324 RTAYGSFSEILGLVR
+324 RGAYGSFAGVLGLVR

-344 GVSLKKIFENIKKKL
+344 GISLKKIFENVKRKI

-368 FILVETIEVGGG
+368 FILVETIEIGGG

-405 LKPYVVLAFI
+405 LKPYVILAFI

-434 ANVSLPGMTGQP
+434 ANVSMPGMTSQVP
-446 ALGGVQEQ
+446 LASVHEQ
-454 MIILSV
+454 LLVLSI

-494 AYVSLLLSQNF
+494 AYVSLIVSQN
-505 LIGMQTIA
+505 LLGGMYAIA
-513 PT
+513 PPT

>member
-1 LKTWRKSSA
+1 MTTE
-10 GDKALSLSLLLG
+10 LSFSFLLG
-22 KVFGRFLGL
+22 KVFGRFLGPL
-31 VKGQDSGEIERELPF
+31 KDSQGAGEIDRELPF
-46 AVMLFTLMSA
+46 AVMLFTLMAA
-56 SGVTL
+56 SGVNI
-61 YDGWKKMRSINL
+61 YDGWKKMRSIKL
-73 LPTFQKEANEVV
+73 LPIFQKEAEEVV
-85 RQVEV
+85 RQVEA
-90 LGYDPLTVMYK
+90 LGHDPLTVMS
-101 RAENTKSRMYRDF
+101 RIADNAKSKMYRDF

-120 SVKSGINVVSFLKSK
+120 SVKSGVDVVSFLKSK

-150 IEKLG
+150 IERLG
-155 TLIEAY
+155 TLVEAY
-161 AVMLIVTLCAYILYV
+161 AVMLIVTLCAYILYIV
-176 VISSSDFFSLASSGT
+176 MSSSNFFNMTSAVGMSSSG
-191 TASSNIML
+191 SNTML
-199 YLFVFLAMPMLS
+199 YLFVFLAMPLLS
-211 IFFILIAHAAR
+211 VVFLLIAHVSR
-222 KSNLITLKECYRRA
+222 KSNLITLKEVYKKA
-236 LFSSLIAIGMLAA
+236 LFSSFPAIGISLV
-249 FLLVPSLQAAA
+249 FLVVPSLQA
-260 SPIGMTGIVTICFL
+260 SLSQIGMTGIVTVCFL
-274 IISVPPWLSYRK
+274 IISVPAWLSYRK
-286 IAKIN
+286 IAKAN

-324 RTAYGSFSEILGLVR
+324 RSSYGSFANVLGLVR

-344 GVSLKKIFENIKKKL
+344 GVSLRKIFENVKQKI

-368 FILVETIEVGGG
+368 FILAETVEIGGG

-390 YSEKSKDIE
+390 YSEKSKEIE

-405 LKPYVVLAFI
+405 LHPYVIIAFI
-415 WSVLIAL
+415 WSALIAL

-434 ANVSLPGMTGQP
+434 ADMSLPGMTTQVP
-446 ALGGVQEQ
+446 LTSVHEQ
-454 MIILSV
+454 LLVLSI

-474 KISEGSFAAGFKY
+474 KISEGSLAAGFKY

-494 AYVSLLLSQNF
+494 AYVSLLVSQT
-505 LIGMQTIA
+505 LLTGIYAISP

>member
-1 LKTWRKSSA
+1 VTTE
-10 GDKALSLSLLLG
+10 LSFSFLLG
-22 KVFGRFLGL
+22 KVFGRFLGPL
-31 VKGQDSGEIERELPF
+31 KGSQGTGEIDRELPF
-46 AVMLFTLMSA
+46 AVMLFTLMAA
-56 SGVTL
+56 SGVNI
-61 YDGWKKMRSINL
+61 YDGWKKMRAINL
-73 LPTFQKEANEVV
+73 LPTFQKEAEEVV
-85 RQVEV
+85 RQVEA
-90 LGYDPLTVMYK
+90 LGHDPLTVMY
-101 RAENTKSRMYRDF
+101 RIAENTKSKMYRDF

-120 SVKSGINVVSFLKSK
+120 SVKSGVDVVSFLKSK
-135 MRSMFEAQSA
+135 TRSMFEAQSA

-155 TLIEAY
+155 TLVEAY
-161 AVMLIVTLCAYILYV
+161 AVMLIVTLCGYILYV
-176 VISSSDFFSLASSGT
+176 VMS
-191 TASSNIML
+191 SSNIFSLTSTVGMPSSSNTLL
-199 YLFVFLAMPMLS
+199 YLFVFVAMPLLS
-211 IFFILIAHAAR
+211 VMFLLIAHASR
-222 KSNLITLKECYRRA
+222 KSNLITLKEVYKKA
-236 LFSSLIAIGMLAA
+236 LFSSFPAIGVLLV
-249 FLLVPSLQAAA
+249 FSLVPSLQA
-260 SPIGMTGIVTICFL
+260 SISQIGMTGIVTVCFL
-274 IISVPPWLSYRK
+274 ILSVPPWLSYRK
-286 IAKIN
+286 IAKVN

-324 RTAYGSFSEILGLVR
+324 RGSYGSFANVLGLVR

-344 GVSLKKIFENIKKKL
+344 GISLKKIFENVKQKI

-368 FILVETIEVGGG
+368 FILVETVEIGGG

-390 YSEKSKDIE
+390 YSEKSKEIE

-405 LKPYVVLAFI
+405 LQPYVIIAFI
-415 WSVLIAL
+415 WSALIAL
-422 TTTIVAMTIYIL
+422 TTTIVAMTLYII
-434 ANVSLPGMTGQP
+434 ANLSIPGATTQIP
-446 ALGGVQEQ
+446 LTSVHEQ
-454 MIILSV
+454 LIILSI

-494 AYVSLLLSQNF
+494 AYVSLIVSQTLLSGIF
-505 LIGMQTIA
+505 AISP

>member
-1 LKTWRKSSA
+1 VTKE
-10 GDKALSLSLLLG
+10 LSFSFLLG
-22 KVFGRFLGL
+22 KVFGRFLGPL
-31 VKGQDSGEIERELPF
+31 KNGQDAGEIERELPF
-46 AVMLFTLMSA
+46 AVMLFTLMAA
-56 SGVTL
+56 SGVTI
-61 YDGWKKMRSINL
+61 YDGWKKMRAINL
-73 LPTFQKEANEVV
+73 LPIFQKEADEVV

-90 LGYDPLTVMYK
+90 LGYDPLTVMYR
-101 RAENTKSRMYRDF
+101 RAENTKSRIYRDF

-120 SVKSGINVVSFLKSK
+120 SVKSGVNVVSYLKSK

-176 VISSSDFFSLASSGT
+176 VISSSSFFDLTSASGMPT
-191 TASSNIML
+191 SSNTLL
-199 YLFVFLAMPMLS
+199 YLFVFLVMPMLS
-211 IFFILIAHAAR
+211 VLFILIAHTAR
-222 KSNLITLKECYRRA
+222 KSNLITLKEVYKRA
-236 LFSSLIAIGMLAA
+236 LFSSLPAIGLLLV
-249 FLLVPSLQAAA
+249 FLLVLPLQAAVSA
-260 SPIGMTGIVTICFL
+260 ISMTGIVTLCFL

-286 IAKIN
+286 IAKVN

-316 KSIIHASK
+316 KSIIHASQ
-324 RTAYGSFSEILGLVR
+324 RSAYGSFASVLGLVR

-344 GVSLKKIFENIKKKL
+344 GVSLKKIFENVKRKI

-368 FILVETIEVGGG
+368 FILVETIEIGGG

-390 YSEKSKDIE
+390 YSEKSKEIE

-434 ANVSLPGMTGQP
+434 ANLSMPGMTAQP
-446 ALGGVQEQ
+446 PLVSVHEQ
-454 MIILSV
+454 LLVLSI

-487 SAVLAVT
+487 SAVLALT
-494 AYVSLLLSQNF
+494 AYISLLVSQNL
-505 LIGMQTIA
+505 LIGMYAISPST
-513 PT
+513 